1 VEDDGYRLGFGI
13 SYSPIATLS
22 LDAGY
27 REEHGPGAS
36 SHGFE
41 GTITLRPISELWLV
55 AYGSTLE
62 RPLEFRF
69 QEASVKALGLDAE
82 WRPMEQLRLALG
94 AAHYAETRDRPDAA
108 AFDWNQTRLMARVT
122 LVLRSETDVV
132 PLPPAQPALPRAGI
146 R

>member
-1 VEDDGYRLGFGI
+1 M
-13 SYSPIATLS
+13 
-22 LDAGY
+22 
-27 REEHGPGAS
+27 
-36 SHGFE
+36 
-41 GTITLRPISELWLV
+41 

-69 QEASVKALGLDAE
+69 QDASVDALGLDAE
-82 WRPMEQLRLALG
+82 WRPVDRVRLALG

-122 LVLRSETDVV
+122 LVLRSRADDV
-132 PLPPAQPALPRAGI
+132 PLPRALPPLPRAGV